1 MAEVT
6 AARAQNGLS
15 AWAQEFFKVR
25 ERGSTLRTEVLA
37 GVTTFMVSAYIIFVN
52 PAILSFAGIPD
63 LQGLGVPFA
72 PALAVTCLITAL
84 LTFVYGVWAKYPY
97 LIAPGM
103 GLNAVVAFQLILG
116 ESLAWQEAMAVIM
129 LEGVA
134 ILILVLTG
142 FREAVMQAIPMSLKK
157 AIGVGIGLFIL
168 IIGAVNGGLIKMSGV
183 PSAPL
188 ALGDYTS
195 IPVLVTFIGLAITI
209 GLFVRKVKGA
219 LLLGILLT
227 TVIAILLNGLSGWAA
242 YTLPGVAVVPTQVVN
257 LPDFSNIGAPFASVG
272 GQVAILGLFAKLGV
286 LAAVLTIFSIMLSDF
301 FDTMGT
307 IVGIG
312 SEAGFLNERGEYPRG
327 DLRRILT
334 IDSLGA
340 ALGGLFGSSSAT
352 TYIES
357 AAGVSEGGRT
367 GLASVV
373 TAALFAGAI
382 FFAPLAGVI
391 PPQAT
396 APALILVGLF
406 MCAVIGDINWRDAE
420 EALPALAT
428 VTLMPFSYSITNGI
442 GWGFILFTFIK
453 LIRGKANE
461 VHWMMW
467 LASAAFVVYFALPW
481 LRATLGF

>member
-1 MAEVT
+1 MTQLAASRDPNGFV
-6 AARAQNGLS
+6 ARAE
-15 AWAQEFFKVR
+15 AFFHVR
-25 ERGSTLRTEVLA
+25 ERGSTFRTEVLA
-37 GVTTFMVSAYIIFVN
+37 GLTTFMVSAYIIFVN
-52 PAILSFAGIPD
+52 PSILSFAGISD

-72 PALAVTCLITAL
+72 PALAATCLVASL
-84 LTFVYGVWAKYPY
+84 LTLAYGLWANYPFM
-97 LIAPGM
+97 IAPGL
-103 GLNAVVAFQLILG
+103 GLNAVVAFSLILG
-116 ESLAWQEAMAVIM
+116 EGLAWQEAMAVIF
-129 LEGVA
+129 LEGLA

-142 FREAVMQAIPMSLKK
+142 FREAIMQAIPMALKK

-168 IIGAVNGGLIKMSGV
+168 IIGAVNGGLIKMSGI

-188 ALGDYTS
+188 ALGDYNS

-227 TVIAILLNGLSGWAA
+227 TGVAIILNAASGGTA
-242 YTLPGVAVVPTQVVN
+242 YSIPGVAVIPSEIVN
-257 LPDFSNIGAPFASVG
+257 PPDFSTLGAPLATVD
-272 GQVAILGLFAKLGV
+272 GQVALLGLFAKLGI
-286 LAAVLTIFSIMLSDF
+286 LSAVLTIFSIMLSDF

-312 SEAGFLNERGEYPRG
+312 SEAGFLNSRGEYPKA
-327 DLRRILT
+327 DLRKILT

-340 ALGGLFGSSSAT
+340 MLGGLFGSSSAT

-373 TAALFAGAI
+373 TALLFAGAI
-382 FFAPLAGVI
+382 FFAPVAGVI

-396 APALILVGLF
+396 APALILVGVF
-406 MCAVIGDINWRDAE
+406 MCAVIADINWRDVE
-420 EALPALAT
+420 EAIPALAT
-428 VTLMPFSYSITNGI
+428 VTLMPFTYSITNGI

-453 LIRGKANE
+453 WVKGKGSE

-467 LASAAFVVYFALPW
+467 LATFAFVIYFALPW
-481 LRATLGF
+481 LSQTFGL